1 MKRRDSQFLI
11 RTENRKHHDNMI
23 RDKWGKRQIWRTCVL
38 QNGGFFITIPYSLP
52 FSWPQSIEYILAYP
66 RCLHVFWSLTGS
78 AMARFFGTG
87 AHCRQCVFLFKLR
100 KNYEKIAG
108 KLVRWEIE
116 GRQDCRRTTAAA
128 ASLERMRS
136 IKTRERF
143 SAVMQYIQPFG
154 AHSQLI
160 APLCPDTANLKCF
173 AKDFFLGFI
182 LLI

>member
-1 MKRRDSQFLI
+1 M
-11 RTENRKHHDNMI
+11 
-23 RDKWGKRQIWRTCVL
+23 GKKAKIWRTCVL

-173 AKDFFLGFI
+173 AKDFLRFYPPNMNYLYHVS
-182 LLI
+182 L